1 MVASRSRT
9 PNLAGAAPMFAALGD
24 ETRLHLIARLCTRG
38 PQSIVR
44 LTDGARVSRQA
55 VSKHLRA
62 LADAGLVRS
71 TREGR
76 ERIWEIRPRRL
87 GEARQYLQQISDRWD
102 QAIARLRAL
111 VESEEP

>member
-1 MVASRSRT
+1 MTR
-9 PNLAGAAPMFAALGD
+9 PGLAGAAPVFAALGD
-24 ETRLHLIARLCTRG
+24 ETRLQLVSRLCANG

-55 VSKHLRA
+55 ITKHLRA

-71 TREGR
+71 TRQGR

-87 GEARQYLQQISDRWD
+87 GEARRYLDRISGQWD
-102 QAIARLRAL
+102 QAISRLRAL
-111 VESEEP
+111 VESDET